1 MKNMNLQYMSTRN
14 PKITATAS
22 QAVLKGLADDGGL
35 FVPERIPALSV
46 SLGELKGMTYQ
57 ETASAVMKEFLTDY
71 TEAELKACIARAY
84 DSKFDTREIAP
95 IAKVDDTYYL
105 ELFHGP
111 TIAFKDM
118 ALSILP
124 HLMTTA
130 AKKNGAEGEIISDL
144 VQREG
149 FGPED
154 VEEIIVD
161 PPVRA
166 RMWAPDE
173 GFTSVTHAQFSI
185 PFVIASFLYDPH
197 PGAHWYTPERMKDP
211 KRIALAKR
219 VKAGPSPEESPMSS
233 FKQFREERGFP
244 MKTITV
250 KLKDGRTFVEKM
262 DCHPGHPDNMMSR
275 EQFADRFRVQAAPV
289 LQGEALEKALD
300 TLCRIEEV
308 EDISTLDGLL
318 G

>member
-1 MKNMNLQYMSTRN
+1 M
-14 PKITATAS
+14 
-22 QAVLKGLADDGGL
+22 
-35 FVPERIPALSV
+35 
-46 SLGELKGMTYQ
+46 
-57 ETASAVMKEFLTDY
+57 
-71 TEAELKACIARAY
+71 
-84 DSKFDTREIAP
+84 
-95 IAKVDDTYYL
+95 
-105 ELFHGP
+105 
-111 TIAFKDM
+111 
-118 ALSILP
+118 
-124 HLMTTA
+124 
-130 AKKNGAEGEIISDL
+130 
-144 VQREG
+144 QREG

-289 LQGEALEKALD
+289 LHGEALGKALD